1 MPASIRP
8 TTAES
13 VKQKGPGSRLY
24 SWPFQTY
31 SSMSQAHQ
39 PHLLYP
45 QFKQVAH
52 PSMITSALVLHL
64 WHIVALGG
72 KLVPSPVT
80 STSSSWWEDV
90 ATEPSPSRPSPAG
103 AGEGAAATSGFFF
116 ERASYCL
123 RFSAIRAFWA
133 ALICGSWSRPIDLR
147 CSSTIEP
154 SSATSEGMYTPPAL
168 K

>member
-1 MPASIRP
+1 MS
-8 TTAES
+8 TS
-13 VKQKGPGSRLY
+13 V
-24 SWPFQTY
+24 TV
-31 SSMSQAHQ
+31 H

-80 STSSSWWEDV
+80 SMSSSWGEDV
-90 ATEPSPSRPSPAG
+90 ATEPPPSRPSPAG
-103 AGEGAAATSGFFF
+103 AGEGAGATSVFFF
-116 ERASYCL
+116 ERVSYCL
-123 RFSAIRAFWA
+123 RFSAIRAFCA
-133 ALICGSWSRPIDLR
+133 ALICGSWSMPMDLR
-147 CSSTIEP
+147 CSSTMLP

>member
-1 MPASIRP
+1 MS
-8 TTAES
+8 TS
-13 VKQKGPGSRLY
+13 V
-24 SWPFQTY
+24 TV
-31 SSMSQAHQ
+31 H

-80 STSSSWWEDV
+80 STSSSWLADAV
-90 ATEPSPSRPSPAG
+90 VFLPPSRPSPAG
-103 AGEGAAATSGFFF
+103 AGEGAGPSLTPLFVFA
-116 ERASYCL
+116 RASYCL

-133 ALICGSWSRPIDLR
+133 ALICGSWSRPMDLR
-147 CSSTIEP
+147 CSSTMKP

>member
-1 MPASIRP
+1 MS
-8 TTAES
+8 TS
-13 VKQKGPGSRLY
+13 V
-24 SWPFQTY
+24 TV
-31 SSMSQAHQ
+31 H

-80 STSSSWWEDV
+80 SMSSSWVPHV
-90 ATEPSPSRPSPAG
+90 AAALPPSRPSPAG
-103 AGEGAAATSGFFF
+103 AGDGAAVMSAFFF
-116 ERASYCL
+116 ERPSYCL

-133 ALICGSWSRPIDLR
+133 ALICGSWSMPMDLR
-147 CSSTIEP
+147 CSSTMLP
-154 SSATSEGMYTPPAL
+154 SSATSEGI
-168 K
+168 

>member
-1 MPASIRP
+1 MGAKIAPYGYPHTPLFLCCLRCLRGLP
-8 TTAES
+8 
-13 VKQKGPGSRLY
+13 
-24 SWPFQTY
+24 
-31 SSMSQAHQ
+31 H

-116 ERASYCL
+116 ERDSYCL

-133 ALICGSWSRPIDLR
+133 ALIC
-147 CSSTIEP
+147 
-154 SSATSEGMYTPPAL
+154 
-168 K
+168 

>member
-1 MPASIRP
+1 FDR
-8 TTAES
+8 
-13 VKQKGPGSRLY
+13 
-24 SWPFQTY
+24 
-31 SSMSQAHQ
+31 SSKSTH

-64 WHIVALGG
+64 WHMVALGG

-103 AGEGAAATSGFFF
+103 AGEGAAATAGFFV
-116 ERASYCL
+116 ERASCCV
-123 RFSAIRAFWA
+123 RFAAIRAFWA
-133 ALICGSWSRPIDLR
+133 ALICGSWSRPMDL
-147 CSSTIEP
+147 
-154 SSATSEGMYTPPAL
+154 
-168 K
+168 